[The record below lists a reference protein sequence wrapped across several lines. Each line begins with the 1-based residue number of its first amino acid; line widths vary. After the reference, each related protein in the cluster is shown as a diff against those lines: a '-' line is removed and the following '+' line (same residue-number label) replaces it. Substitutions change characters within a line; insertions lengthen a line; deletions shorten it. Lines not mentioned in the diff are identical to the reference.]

1 MNCKKS
7 ELVLLWE
14 LFKLSNEED
23 KTLALTNDFNSETL
37 FTSIVVVVL
46 LDVWPAN
53 LKLAV
58 SDFLN
63 VV

>member
-14 LFKLSNEED
+14 LFKLSNEEG